1 MDKVEENNIKG
12 KEFSLHNFCTIA
24 NKLNKD
30 NEYYIIRKKDNL
42 IFNLGKII
50 NYEIKYEIER
60 ICWHDGPI
68 YKFFYY
74 IIEFEN
80 FNKLDDL
87 ELVDRFK
94 KLDTN
99 SIVYISYHYSNLF
112 IV

>member
-1 MDKVEENNIKG
+1 MNNPKEKNNEIKEYTLY
-12 KEFSLHNFCTIA
+12 KFCALT
-24 NKLNKD
+24 NQMNKD

-50 NYEIKYEIER
+50 NYDIKSEIER

-80 FNKLDDL
+80 INKICDL
-87 ELVDRFK
+87 ELVDSFK
-94 KLDTN
+94 KLEAKSMIYLT
-99 SIVYISYHYSNLF
+99 SHYSNLF
-112 IV
+112 VV

>member
-1 MDKVEENNIKG
+1 MDKLEKNNEN
-12 KEFSLHNFCTIA
+12 KEYPLYKFCA
-24 NKLNKD
+24 LARQMNKD

-50 NYEIKYEIER
+50 NYDIKSEIER

-68 YKFFYY
+68 YNFFCY

>member
-1 MDKVEENNIKG
+1 MDKQEEIKEYPLY
-12 KEFSLHNFCTIA
+12 KFCALA

-74 IIEFEN
+74 IIEFDN

-87 ELVDRFK
+87 ELVNSFK
-94 KLDTN
+94 KLDAN
-99 SIVYISYHYSNLF
+99 SMVYINYNYSSLF